1 MVTGTQGLQWA
12 VECQSAAKSHAA
24 CESSSKWVTQHLGCL
39 CSSSWEQ
46 ETSPPQQAVPWGS
59 GGSSPGPACPCVVF
73 PPPARDAVQAL
84 QQPHGCFDIAARE
97 ETRAVRSLW
106 AHTSP
111 QLRLAAG
118 EGGKVSAHV
127 IDELV
132 EGGGDCNRRGVSV
145 LV

>member
-73 PPPARDAVQAL
+73 PPPLPGMRCRRCSSHTGALTL
-84 QQPHGCFDIAARE
+84 QQG
-97 ETRAVRSLW
+97 
-106 AHTSP
+106 
-111 QLRLAAG
+111 
-118 EGGKVSAHV
+118 
-127 IDELV
+127 
-132 EGGGDCNRRGVSV
+132 RRQG
-145 LV
+145 L